1 MEMSYE
7 KFIEKWT
14 PYNYLVIWFCFMTFV
29 CTNVNLIA
37 CDLLQIVYAHT
48 HTNVLS
54 PVFIVYAHTHTN
66 VLSPVFQCCSDKIW
80 FVTQHCFNKNMFKKE
95 RKKVITKTV
104 QICRQEHQT
113 GQEGRKN
120 NWKLGVV
127 WGWGKIHIHMLVCF
141 CLLVL
146 KYHCFYLFPNTVQ
159 HTDRQTDTHTHSSFY
174 FPWNVAILM
183 TMIPLIEWSK
193 QAVLLCTCRPG
204 DRYTVS
210 EVCVLVSLAILWHPP
225 NTLSP
230 SVCWFRKQKEKR
242 KRKVFS
248 LKQTDPS
255 KPPHSTWTISLPLV

>member
-1 MEMSYE
+1 
-7 KFIEKWT
+7 
-14 PYNYLVIWFCFMTFV
+14 MTFV

-120 NWKLGVV
+120 NWKVGVV

-159 HTDRQTDTHTHSSFY
+159 HTDRQTDTHTQF
-174 FPWNVAILM
+174 FL
-183 TMIPLIEWSK
+183 
-193 QAVLLCTCRPG
+193 
-204 DRYTVS
+204 
-210 EVCVLVSLAILWHPP
+210 
-225 NTLSP
+225 
-230 SVCWFRKQKEKR
+230 
-242 KRKVFS
+242 FS
-248 LKQTDPS
+248 LKCSYPDDNDSPNWVEQTSSLAMYLQARWQIYS
-255 KPPHSTWTISLPLV
+255 KWGLRTCVPCHFVASTKHFITLCLLIQKTKGKKKKKSLFS